1 MSHKHVA
8 SPSIDF
14 SNNIQPS
21 NRVNLKSKGR
31 NPFAESEDVPLE
43 NN

>member
-1 MSHKHVA
+1 MDHKDIDL
-8 SPSIDF
+8 PSIDF
-14 SNNIQPS
+14 SNNIQSS